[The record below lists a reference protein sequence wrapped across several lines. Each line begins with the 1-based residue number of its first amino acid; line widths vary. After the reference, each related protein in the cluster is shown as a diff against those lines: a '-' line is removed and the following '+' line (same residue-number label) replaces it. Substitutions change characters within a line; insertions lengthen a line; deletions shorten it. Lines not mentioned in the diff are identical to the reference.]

1 MLAHVNTLGWHVEVH
16 LQASRLPAIMPALLA
31 AGCRVVIDHFG
42 RRTRPWA
49 SPTPASPICCA
60 RPTAAR
66 SGSLAAPYRNW
77 PAPDCARAG
86 REAARLLLDAYTP
99 DRLMWG
105 SDWPHTEHRHLA
117 SYTAATQW
125 LDAWIDDAA
134 ARQAVLADTPL
145 RLFQFT
151 GEAP

>member
-1 MLAHVNTLGWHVEVH
+1 MVSPDIAAADLLALAEAGVAGIRLNLIGLPLPALDQPAWQELLAHVNTLGWHVEVH

-66 SGSLAAPYRNW
+66 SGSSWRRPIAT
-77 PAPDCARAG
+77 G
-86 REAARLLLDAYTP
+86 RRRTVRGRP
-99 DRLMWG
+99 
-105 SDWPHTEHRHLA
+105 
-117 SYTAATQW
+117 
-125 LDAWIDDAA
+125 
-134 ARQAVLADTPL
+134 
-145 RLFQFT
+145 
-151 GEAP
+151 